1 MSTASQPANP
11 LPRADAPSSATL
23 VIPGAISGAVPARR
37 RWTAGRRLI
46 AASRK
51 FRELSSIGS
60 ALVDTAHPY
69 MAHIVPMRRCNLACT
84 YCNEYDDVSQPVDI
98 AEMRRRIDH
107 LGRLGTSVIT
117 ISGGEP
123 LLHPEL
129 DDVIRQIRK
138 TGAIAGMITNGYLL
152 MPERI
157 ERLNGAGLDHMQ
169 ISIDNVMPDAV
180 SKKSLKVLDAKLRML
195 AEHADF
201 HVNINSVVGG
211 GVANPEDALTV
222 SRRALELGF
231 SSTIGIIHDGSGQ
244 LKPLGERERTV
255 WDEVRRLT
263 RRSYSRF
270 NHFQEAIANG
280 LPNDWR
286 CRAGSRYLYICE
298 NGLVHY
304 CSQQRG
310 YPGVPL
316 AGYTTEDIKREFLTE
331 KGCAPNCTISCV
343 HQVSYIDHWRAPQ
356 HSSITP
362 GSTDGSSTESGL
374 VQIQ

>member
-1 MSTASQPANP
+1 MADGQTAAPAARKMTP
-11 LPRADAPSSATL
+11 
-23 VIPGAISGAVPARR
+23 RR
-37 RWTAGRRLI
+37 RVQSIT
-46 AASRK
+46 RK
-51 FRELSSIGS
+51 LRELGSVGS
-60 ALVDTAHPY
+60 ALLSTSHPY

-84 YCNEYDDVSQPVDI
+84 YCNEFDNHSDPVPI
-98 AEMRRRIDH
+98 AEMERRIDE

-123 LLHPEL
+123 LLHPDL
-129 DDVIRQIRK
+129 DRVIARIRK

-152 MPERI
+152 MPDRI
-157 ERLNGAGLDHMQ
+157 ERLNRAGLDHMQ
-169 ISIDNVMPDAV
+169 ISIDNVMPDEV
-180 SKKSLKVLDAKLRML
+180 SKKSLKVLDAKLKML

-211 GVANPEDALTV
+211 GTPPEDAYKV
-222 SRRALELGF
+222 STRALELGF

-244 LKPLGERERTV
+244 LKPLGEAERSV
-255 WDEVRRLT
+255 WDRVRKLT

-280 LPNDWR
+280 KPNDWR
-286 CRAGSRYLYICE
+286 CRAGARYLYICE

-310 YPGVPL
+310 YPGIPIADYKRADVQ
-316 AGYTTEDIKREFLTE
+316 REFLTE
-331 KGCAPNCTISCV
+331 KSCSPNCTISCV

-356 HSSITP
+356 KGHVDPPAAKHEASP
-362 GSTDGSSTESGL
+362 L
-374 VQIQ
+374 VQIR